1 MRRLFTVLLIV
12 AIAAITTAALVDV
25 FTRGTG
31 EPGSALE
38 PAAVT
43 SPTTTTTA
51 PLPMCEEGQLA
62 LELEVLGATNA
73 VSLRHVD
80 GPPCQVVDLTLRVY
94 VTTHGRRSEIPL
106 GDEDVLDG
114 AYSPRAERSVPFSIC
129 RGGSGLT
136 AEAIAGPYRAI
147 GEVQPGG
154 ENCEAAIREVAIDF
168 GRRPGTIQFRIT
180 PLDPVTHNVSFLIDL
195 PRRTD
200 VRVTAQAGSGS
211 FLEVL
216 DRGQRDSC
224 RHIAGRDSCLTD
236 YGPLGEGARDRW
248 TVFVHKRSDGRA
260 HISFAIS
267 FVPAED

>member
-1 MRRLFTVLLIV
+1 MRKLWTALLIV

-25 FTRGTG
+25 FTGGSG
-31 EPGSALE
+31 EPGPALE
-38 PAAVT
+38 PAAST
-43 SPTTTTTA
+43 SPTTTTPPPA
-51 PLPMCEEGQLA
+51 CDRDQLA

-73 VSLRHVD
+73 VALRHVH
-80 GPPCQVVDLTLRVY
+80 GPPCQADLNLRVF
-94 VTTHGRRSEIPL
+94 VTSHGRRSEIPL

-114 AYSPRAERSVPFSIC
+114 AYSPRVERSVPFSIC

-200 VRVTAQAGSGS
+200 VRVTAQAGSGP

-216 DRGQRDSC
+216 DRGRRDSC

-248 TVFVHKRSDGRA
+248 TVFVHKRSDGRT